1 MKRWQGRG
9 YKLSVKLD
17 VDHELI
23 REFETVT
30 ASRHDSTL
38 EQIKEG
44 DIAAYRDK
52 GYFGTSIPKDVTN
65 FTMDR
70 AVRGRPLTKD
80 QKERNRKISSVRAPG
95 ERPFSV
101 IKTVFNR
108 DRTRYKR
115 LGRVNIQSL
124 MSCFTFNLYQ
134 LFTLKKKGVIA

>member
-1 MKRWQGRG
+1 MNCKINWAIKTLRS
-9 YKLSVKLD
+9 KED
-17 VDHELI
+17 I
-23 REFETVT
+23 RKSPICDYTKSKISSHAKIEDFE
-30 ASRHDSTL
+30 H
-38 EQIKEG
+38 
-44 DIAAYRDK
+44 
-52 GYFGTSIPKDVTN
+52 FGTSIPKDVTN

-134 LFTLKKKGVIA
+134 LFTLKKKGVVA

>member
-1 MKRWQGRG
+1 VPKRT
-9 YKLSVKLD
+9 
-17 VDHELI
+17 LI
-23 REFETVT
+23 
-30 ASRHDSTL
+30 A
-38 EQIKEG
+38 G
-44 DIAAYRDK
+44 
-52 GYFGTSIPKDVTN
+52 IPFLKKDVTN

-70 AVRGRPLTKD
+70 AVRGRPLRPLTKD
-80 QKERNRKISSVRAPG
+80 QKERNRKISLVRAPG

-108 DRTRYKR
+108 ARTRYKR

>member
-1 MKRWQGRG
+1 MWKDVWNELQNQVGNKNLKTKRIHA
-9 YKLSVKLD
+9 KNEV
-17 VDHELI
+17 
-23 REFETVT
+23 FEHFR
-30 ASRHDSTL
+30 A
-38 EQIKEG
+38 
-44 DIAAYRDK
+44 
-52 GYFGTSIPKDVTN
+52 SIPKDVTN

-80 QKERNRKISSVRAPG
+80 QKERNRKISSIRSPG

-108 DRTRYKR
+108 ARTRYKR

>member
-1 MKRWQGRG
+1 M
-9 YKLSVKLD
+9 SVKLD
-17 VDHELI
+17 VDHHLI

-30 ASRHDSTL
+30 ASQHDATI

-52 GYFGTSIPKDVTN
+52 GYFGVFLPKKVLD

-70 AVRGRPLTKD
+70 AVRGRPLTKE
-80 QKERNRKISSVRAPG
+80 QKERNRRISSIRAPG

-108 DRTRYKR
+108 ARTRYKR

-124 MSCFTFNLYQ
+124 MSCFTYNLYQ